1 MYSLKNMFQ
10 LSFGRFVDEE
20 IDSVIEGLPSILEQD
35 NVDIRIATGEALAIC
50 YELARNYRG
59 ENWEGFDDEDEILY
73 ALEDLAKGF
82 LYFIIFNMEIF
93 LTLIN
98 KRYFLLKMVVGL
110 AVGGGSV
117 KSKSKN
123 ERKAQKHSFK
133 SYVVRKRT

>member
-1 MYSLKNMFQ
+1 MLKKFYKYFKMLIYSLKNMFQ

-82 LYFIIFNMEIF
+82 F
-93 LTLIN
+93 
-98 KRYFLLKMVVGL
+98 YFLILIFSMK
-110 AVGGGSV
+110 
-117 KSKSKN
+117 
-123 ERKAQKHSFK
+123 EYF
-133 SYVVRKRT
+133 